1 MKYLVLVSHGDFAE
15 GLKTSLSMFASDK
28 IDQVIALGLKNGQSA
43 DDFAETFKQAI
54 SVLNPED
61 TLVLLA
67 DIIGGSPLTS
77 ALNVLSDL
85 SRLEGTRVIG
95 GMNLPMAL
103 TAAITKDVLEG
114 DAFVSGV
121 IQESVSGIQ
130 EFNVVNETNEDDI

>member
-15 GLKTSLSMFASDK
+15 GLN
-28 IDQVIALGLKNGQSA
+28 QVIALGLKNGQSA

>member
-15 GLKTSLSMFASDK
+15 GLKTSLNMFASDK

-85 SRLEGTRVIG
+85 SKLEGTRVIG